1 MFGRCYVDHIHLHLV
16 IHMARILLVEDDAA
30 VEQTVSE
37 FLRSIGNCVISAS
50 SAEQA
55 RLILVS
61 DRVDLAL
68 IDCLMSGEQGNS
80 LAEHVSQLGIPTILT
95 SGDPHYLETLDGQ
108 EVPFLPKPF
117 RLTALEELVSRIL
130 QPKVGNQSL
139 ATKGSLWDRSSA
151 SRGPNR
157 DIAGEFSKLSPIKQ
171 DKRSVLNL
179 RKSALTQRVERSCD
193 VNSRKT
199 GGIGEIAAL

>member
-1 MFGRCYVDHIHLHLV
+1 MGPAFSIPAECNLLLEHMFSRCYVEHIHLHLV
-16 IHMARILLVEDDAA
+16 THMARILLVEDDAA

-37 FLRSIGNCVISAS
+37 FLRSIGHWVISAF

-95 SGDPHYLETLDGQ
+95 SGDPHYLETLDGR
-108 EVPFLPKPF
+108 EAPFLPKPF
-117 RLTALEELVSRIL
+117 RLTALEELISRIL
-130 QPKVGNQSL
+130 QPNAGSQSV
-139 ATKGSLWDRSSA
+139 ATKGSL
-151 SRGPNR
+151 
-157 DIAGEFSKLSPIKQ
+157 
-171 DKRSVLNL
+171 
-179 RKSALTQRVERSCD
+179 
-193 VNSRKT
+193 
-199 GGIGEIAAL
+199 